1 MSNTISVPAAN
12 LKDWLGFEQHRNK
25 RNAELYSTLLKAALK
40 RAGQDDVQV
49 LIGHHITFELGSD
62 LNTENE
68 IPSADCLI
76 FDHYLMKLVFGEQ
89 AVPIM
94 QQLASVPCSQRDVLL
109 GGYLISIGEIF

>member
-1 MSNTISVPAAN
+1 MSNTIAAAD

-25 RNAELYSTLLKAALK
+25 RNAELYTRLLKAALE

-49 LIGHHITFELGSD
+49 LIGHHITFELASD

-76 FDHYLMKLVFGEQ
+76 FDHFLMKLVFGER
-89 AVPIM
+89 ALDIM
-94 QQLASVPCSQRDVLL
+94 RQLAGVPCEQRDVLL
-109 GGYLISIGEIF
+109 GAYLKAVT